1 VFKHGLAW
9 PENTL
14 QVKGVWVSSRP
25 SLKPMLLLLLQLD
38 SETNLNDHTVAR
50 LVEHFNV
57 IFSWLRTLTDTI
69 GDSAATAGATV
80 FGRLGELQRKLAGL
94 QSLISDSA
102 RSGAEQDVTSTA
114 QPAAAA
120 ASAEASPSMS
130 TLDSATITAWTT
142 EKMPVLEGV
151 ITVLNREMEKMTVDM
166 EALERQRSN
175 ERELMDNM
183 DRKLRSMERLIAMKD
198 ATINE
203 LNIRL
208 TSLEQISYD
217 GTLLWRVSEIQKK
230 RQEAVSGR
238 VTSVYSPPFF
248 TSRTGAYT
256 R

>member
-1 VFKHGLAW
+1 MDA
-9 PENTL
+9 E
-14 QVKGVWVSSRP
+14 
-25 SLKPMLLLLLQLD
+25 
-38 SETNLNDHTVAR
+38 ENLNDHTVAR

-57 IFSWLRTLTDTI
+57 IFSRLRTLTDTI

-102 RSGAEQDVTSTA
+102 RSGADQDVTSTA
-114 QPAAAA
+114 QPAAA

-175 ERELMDNM
+175 ERELVDNM